1 MNNRKALFLVLILCF
16 LNTFEIISQTI
27 QQEQQPLTTILK
39 RLESRYNVS
48 FSYADNHIKNISS
61 PLPNNTLS
69 LEEALRILEKH
80 THLQFETLNNRF
92 VVITKPQTNPP
103 KVEQLDEV
111 FITKYLIKGLSIS
124 KQGHLIIKPKEFDLL
139 PGLTE
144 PDVLQTIQTLPSVLS
159 VDETVSNINVRGGT
173 HDQNLILWEGIKMY
187 QSGHFFGLISA
198 FNPYLTEKIQ
208 VTKNGSSAKY
218 GDGVSSVIDM
228 QLTDSIEQKS
238 SYGVGVNLISVDGFA
253 KTPISKNS
261 NIQIAARRSLTDAVK
276 TPTYNQYTKRVFQDS
291 DLSNTISSDE
301 TFYFYDVSAKYLH
314 NVSPK
319 DKFQVYGTLSKNTL
333 DYKEQANIN
342 ENTSASGSYL
352 KQVNLAGGLSYSRH
366 WNTKLTTTAEAYISN
381 YNLNAA
387 NVDLAN
393 NQRLK
398 QENEVFENTFK
409 LHVDY
414 SVSPYLKL
422 EGGYQFFEVG
432 ISNFEDVNNPPFNSY
447 IKEVIRTHSGY
458 VEGQLSTKN
467 QKTLLKIGARTNY
480 ISKFKTLL
488 VEPRAR
494 FNQQFLTFFKV
505 ELLGELKSQTT
516 SQIIDLQKDFLG
528 IEKRRWV
535 LANNTTIPIIK
546 SKQASLGLHFNK
558 NRLLVSAEGF
568 IKHVDGITTRSQG
581 FQNQYQF
588 TNATG
593 RYKTYGIDFLIN
605 KHFNNL
611 STWLSYTYSKNDY
624 VFKSLNNNHSF
635 PNNIDIRHQL
645 SFAGS
650 YAINRFKIALGL
662 NWHTGR
668 PYTPPKEFNQ
678 TQNTTINYQSS
689 NSQHL
694 NDYFRTDISTT
705 YTFSIF
711 KNKQAVLGASVWNV
725 LNRKNIINTYYTLE
739 DSNTVNKVENT
750 SLGIT
755 PNFSFRVNL

>member
-1 MNNRKALFLVLILCF
+1 MSKRSSLFLFLILF
-16 LNTFEIISQTI
+16 LLNTFELSSQTI
-27 QQEQQPLTTILK
+27 QQEQQPLTNILK
-39 RLESRYNVS
+39 TLESRYNIS
-48 FSYADNHIKNISS
+48 FSYADKHIKNITS
-61 PLPNNTLS
+61 PLPNNTLT
-69 LEEALRILEKH
+69 LEEALNILEKN
-80 THLQFETLNNRF
+80 THLQFKVLNNRF
-92 VVITKPQTNPP
+92 VVIKKTQLNNYKI
-103 KVEQLDEV
+103 EQLDEV
-111 FITKYLIKGLSIS
+111 FITKYLTKGLSIS
-124 KQGHLIIKPKEFDLL
+124 KQGHIIIRPEEFGLL

-144 PDVLQTIQTLPSVLS
+144 PDVLHTIQTLPSVLS

-198 FNPYLTEKIQ
+198 FNPYLTEKIH
-208 VTKNGSSAKY
+208 VTKNGSSAKH

-228 QLTDSIEQKS
+228 QLTDSIQQKP
-238 SYGVGVNLISVDGFA
+238 SYGAGVNLISVDGFA
-253 KTPISKNS
+253 KTPISENS
-261 NIQIAARRSLTDAVK
+261 NIQIAARRSLTDVVK
-276 TPTYNQYTKRVFQDS
+276 TPTYKQYTKRVFQDS
-291 DLSNTISSDE
+291 DLSHSISSDE
-301 TFYFYDVSAKYLH
+301 TFYFYDVSAKYIY

-319 DKFQVYGTLSKNTL
+319 DKFQVYGMLSKNTL
-333 DYKEQANIN
+333 DYKEQANIHG
-342 ENTSASGSYL
+342 ETSASDSYL
-352 KQVNLAGGLSYSRH
+352 KQTNIASGLNYSRY
-366 WNTKLTTTAEAYISN
+366 WNNKLTTTAEAYISN

-387 NVDLAN
+387 NVDLVN

-409 LHVDY
+409 LHVDF
-414 SVSPYLKL
+414 SVSPYLKF

-458 VEGQLSTKN
+458 IEGELSSKN
-467 QKTLLKIGARTNY
+467 QQTLLKIGARTNY
-480 ISKFKTLL
+480 ISKFNTFL
-488 VEPRAR
+488 VEPRIR
-494 FNQQFLTFFKV
+494 FNQQFLNYFKIEV
-505 ELLGELKSQTT
+505 LGELKSQTT

-558 NRLLVSAEGF
+558 SSLLVSAEGF

-593 RYKTYGIDFLIN
+593 HYKTYGIDFLIN
-605 KHFNNL
+605 KQFNNL

-624 VFKSLNNNHSF
+624 VFKALNNNHSF

-668 PYTPPKEFNQ
+668 PYTAPKEFSQ
-678 TQNTTINYQSS
+678 TQNTTINYQSP
-689 NSQHL
+689 NNQNL
-694 NDYFRTDISTT
+694 NDYLRTDISTT
-705 YTFSIF
+705 YTFAIF
-711 KNKQAVLGASVWNV
+711 KDKQAVLGASVWNV
-725 LNRKNIINTYYTLE
+725 LNRKNIINTYYILE
-739 DSNTVNKVENT
+739 DNNTVNKVENT

-755 PNFSFRVNL
+755 PNFSFRIHL

>member
-69 LEEALRILEKH
+69 LEEALGILEKH
-80 THLQFETLNNRF
+80 TLLQFETLNNRF
-92 VVITKPQTNPP
+92 VVITKPQTTPP

-111 FITKYLIKGLSIS
+111 FITKYLTKGLSIS

-144 PDVLQTIQTLPSVLS
+144 PDVLQTIQTLPSILS

-238 SYGVGVNLISVDGFA
+238 SYGAGVNLISIDGFA
-253 KTPISKNS
+253 KTPISNNS
-261 NIQIAARRSLTDAVK
+261 SIQIAARRSLTDAVK

-301 TFYFYDVSAKYLH
+301 TFYFYDISAKYLH

-342 ENTSASGSYL
+342 GNTTASDSYL

-366 WNTKLTTTAEAYISN
+366 WNNKLTTTAEAYISN

-387 NVDLAN
+387 NVDLVN
-393 NQRLK
+393 KQRLK

-409 LHVDY
+409 LHLDY

-488 VEPRAR
+488 VEPRVR
-494 FNQQFLTFFKV
+494 FNQKFLNFFKV

-593 RYKTYGIDFLIN
+593 HYKTYGIDFLIN

-624 VFKSLNNNHSF
+624 VFRSLNNNHSF

-668 PYTPPKEFNQ
+668 PYTTPKEFNQ
-678 TQNTTINYQSS
+678 IQNTSINYQSP

-694 NDYFRTDISTT
+694 NDYLRTDISTT